1 MYKRQEYYKLLKQNP
16 DFLALEKTGNM
27 ALSRGVVGEVDGV
40 KVIPVTKS
48 YLPNGVYFMIKFK
61 GSTVDPVKM
70 QQYDVLTKVQGFS
83 GPVVQGVTYYDA
95 FVLGTKGDGIAV
107 CGSADAILDAPAI
120 SVSTHVA
127 TITGASGKN
136 YLYTLDGTNP
146 RYSHTA
152 AAYPSGGVTQMCIR
166 DSFNTSKRAS
176 YSALI
181 ACMVAVSPPM
191 SG

>member
-1 MYKRQEYYKLLKQNP
+1 
-16 DFLALEKTGNM
+16 
-27 ALSRGVVGEVDGV
+27 
-40 KVIPVTKS
+40 
-48 YLPNGVYFMIKFK
+48 
-61 GSTVDPVKM
+61 M
-70 QQYDVLTKVQGFS
+70 QQYDVLPKVQGFS

-152 AAYPSGGVTQMCIR
+152 AAYPSGGVTLAEGQTMRCIQVK
-166 DSFNTSKRAS
+166 DGCVGIEGTKD
-176 YSALI
+176 YE
-181 ACMVAVSPPM
+181 
-191 SG
+191 

>member
-1 MYKRQEYYKLLKQNP
+1 
-16 DFLALEKTGNM
+16 M

-152 AAYPSGGVTQMCIR
+152 AAYPSGGVTLSEGQTMRCIQVK
-166 DSFNTSKRAS
+166 DGCVGMEGTKD
-176 YSALI
+176 YE
-181 ACMVAVSPPM
+181 
-191 SG
+191 